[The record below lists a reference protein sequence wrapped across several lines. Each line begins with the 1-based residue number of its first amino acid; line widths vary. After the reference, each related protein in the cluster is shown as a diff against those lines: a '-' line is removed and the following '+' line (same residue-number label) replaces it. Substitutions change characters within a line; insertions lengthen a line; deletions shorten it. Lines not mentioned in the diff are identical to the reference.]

1 MRIKYLSFAVT
12 AASLL
17 LIGAGCAKPAPVAQ
31 QPAAQPPAAEAMP
44 IAEQP
49 PLPPPADVPAA
60 AQAPTP
66 APAPAPAPTPAPTTI
81 TATAEVKVFSTDSYY
96 EVVDGK
102 PAQFFSLKEMR
113 VKKGDKVRV
122 LINTL
127 NGRHDFVIDEL
138 NVKAETPTGVV
149 TTVEFTADKAGEFV
163 YYCSMPNHRAG
174 GQWGTLIV
182 TE

>member
-1 MRIKYLSFAVT
+1 MRIKYLSLAAA
-12 AASLL
+12 AASFL
-17 LIGAGCAKPAPVAQ
+17 LIGAGCAKTAPAP
-31 QPAAQPPAAEAMP
+31 QPQAAQPPAAVA
-44 IAEQP
+44 QP
-49 PLPPPADVPAA
+49 QAAQPTLPPPPGNVPAA
-60 AQAPTP
+60 AQAPVP
-66 APAPAPAPTPAPTTI
+66 APVPTPTPAPTPV
-81 TATAEVKVFSTDSYY
+81 AAASEVKEFATDSYY